1 MTREQILAR
10 WPAASESTIARNL
23 SPCAERLPAS
33 NPKPAKRLPLERPAP
48 GEAKGA
54 GRSRIIFRIFSRRP
68 CDWDGY
74 SIKELQDCL
83 VHAGILEGDEW
94 NRLEGCVIS
103 EKVYTLAEERTE
115 VEIYEPPQTPPQA

>member
-23 SPCAERLPAS
+23 SPRAQRLPAS
-33 NPKPAKRLPLERPAP
+33 NPKPAKGVALERPVP
-48 GEAKGA
+48 REAQGA
-54 GRSRIIFRIFSRRP
+54 GRARIVFRIFSRRP

-103 EKVYTLAEERTE
+103 EKVLTLAEERTE
-115 VEIYEPPQTPPQA
+115 IEIIP